1 MKVIIDIPEEE
12 YKECKN
18 RIDMIYQEGY
28 LNYNLNTAL
37 VLYVANGIPLTEN
50 HGRLIDADKFIDLV
64 EDMVDEKYVRNV
76 ISLVELAVISE
87 ENSCKN
93 DESEEEE

>member
-1 MKVIIDIPEEE
+1 MSR
-12 YKECKN
+12 Y
-18 RIDMIYQEGY
+18 
-28 LNYNLNTAL
+28 
-37 VLYVANGIPLTEN
+37 
-50 HGRLIDADKFIDLV
+50 IDADKFIDLV
-64 EDMVDEKYVRNV
+64 EDMVDEKYIRNV